1 MRGRMISLY
10 LAGFLGVSPFGALA
24 AGLLADAVGPV
35 ATLAAGGAGCLVLA
49 LALVRRLG
57 ALRNDVAESLPV

>member
-1 MRGRMISLY
+1 MISLY

-35 ATLAAGGAGCLVLA
+35 ATLALGGTVCLLLGLVLM
-49 LALVRRLG
+49 RRIVVLSRQVADALG
-57 ALRNDVAESLPV
+57 A